1 MSVDMNKGGLWIAP
15 YSPED
20 FEEIMALENICFS
33 DPWSRSNMADCL
45 AMPVVQAWVAK
56 RDDAVVGFVIAYLIP
71 PEGEIA
77 DVCVSP
83 AERGQG
89 IGRALL
95 ETMMD
100 ASDCT
105 EFFLEVRASNLAAI
119 RLYQKLGFEILGV
132 RKRYY
137 DKPREDAIVM
147 GLTRENKKGE

>member
-1 MSVDMNKGGLWIAP
+1 MNDLIIAP

-20 FEEIMALENICFS
+20 FEGIMALENTCFS
-33 DPWSRSNMADCL
+33 DPWSADNMAACL
-45 AMPVVQAWVAK
+45 SMPVVQTWVAK
-56 RDDAVVGFVIAYLIP
+56 RKDAVVGFVIGYLIP

-83 AERGQG
+83 DERGKG
-89 IGRALL
+89 IAKALM

-100 ASDCT
+100 ASGCT
-105 EFFLEVRASNLAAI
+105 EFFLEVRASNRAAI
-119 RLYQKLGFEILGV
+119 GLYQKLGFGILGV

-147 GLTRENKKGE
+147 GLTRKIEER